1 MTGPFPPDAV
11 PRVDLSYLSSK
22 ALTCLL
28 QEQGLE
34 DCKPKRAARKAIQ
47 RFLALSMED
56 QRRGLLK
63 HSFRHSNMPG
73 PPPFLQSTSCG
84 PLPPSCPQPPFFTV
98 AGNQRQFCYVQIYF
112 YQQTSELSKPC
123 FSTLKAPCQ
132 THFFQTYV
140 QQSSK
145 LICASSFPPSA
156 APRPSSLSLSE
167 QARSYPTFLHQS
179 FVACPEPV
187 SIPSASIK
195 LGLLAVFCVAAR
207 CLARL

>member
-1 MTGPFPPDAV
+1 MLAARAGIGRLQAKEGRAKSHPAV
-11 PRVDLSYLSSK
+11 PRALHGGSEAGLIEAFFSPLEYARPAPFSPVYVLWSS
-22 ALTCLL
+22 
-28 QEQGLE
+28 
-34 DCKPKRAARKAIQ
+34 AA
-47 RFLALSMED
+47 FLP
-56 QRRGLLK
+56 R
-63 HSFRHSNMPG
+63 
-73 PPPFLQSTSCG
+73 
-84 PLPPSCPQPPFFTV
+84 PPFFTV